1 MKKIVFNKSEW
12 KNILVYE
19 KKEKKTNLIWT
30 CCKVIFKY
38 AYLWIKKN

>member
-1 MKKIVFNKSEW
+1 MKKIVFKKSEW

-19 KKEKKTNLIWT
+19 KKRKKTNLIWT

-38 AYLWIKKN
+38 AIYYIKQN